1 VPYLAQLLAGYRTGL
16 DHEPPESGEAVRAAL
31 TEEDDAYRRGILLG
45 LLANSLVQPDRS
57 SSKIGETTKL
67 QRAVIEA
74 IQESLAPCRQ
84 PSLQSRR
91 GACGCGLRLT
101 SPDRLQISSLTI

>member
-16 DHEPPESGEAVRAAL
+16 DHDPPESGEAVRAAL

-57 SSKIGETTKL
+57 SSKIGETTIAATRRDRSYTRISGAL
-67 QRAVIEA
+67 PPAVA
-74 IQESLAPCRQ
+74 SK
-84 PSLQSRR
+84 PSRS
-91 GACGCGLRLT
+91 LRLRVDADIT
-101 SPDRLQISSLTI
+101 